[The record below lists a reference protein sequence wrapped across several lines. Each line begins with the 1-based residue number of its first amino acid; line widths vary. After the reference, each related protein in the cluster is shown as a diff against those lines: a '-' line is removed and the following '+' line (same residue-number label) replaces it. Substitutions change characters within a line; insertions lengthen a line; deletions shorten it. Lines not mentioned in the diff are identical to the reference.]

1 MTRVELYTDGAC
13 SGNPGPGGWGVVL
26 RDPAGR
32 EKELSGG
39 APDTTNNRMELM
51 AAIEGLRALKR
62 PCKVD
67 LYTDSTYVRRG
78 VMEWLPKWRAN
89 GWRTAD
95 RKPVKNQDLWEALAA
110 AMQPHDVTWH
120 WVRGHAGIEGNEHA
134 DRLARAATR
143 TLAG

>member
-1 MTRVELYTDGAC
+1 
-13 SGNPGPGGWGVVL
+13 
-26 RDPAGR
+26 
-32 EKELSGG
+32 
-39 APDTTNNRMELM
+39 
-51 AAIEGLRALKR
+51 
-62 PCKVD
+62 
-67 LYTDSTYVRRG
+67 VRRG

-134 DRLARAATR
+134 DRLARAAVR